1 MLTLVVAVAVLYF
14 ARLVLIPIALA
25 LLLTFLLAPLVI
37 RLRHWGLGRV
47 AAALVVVTF
56 WLAAL
61 GLIGSL
67 MTTQLADLTKELP
80 GYQQNI
86 REKLHSIRSS
96 GGGVITRMSR
106 VVRDFSEELLPQAP
120 ASPQPQPGEEK
131 PVPVEIRRTTLSP
144 LHWVGSVLG
153 SVVNSLLMAAI
164 VIVCVI
170 FMLIQ
175 REDLRDRLIRVIG
188 GGQLHV
194 TTQALDD
201 AAGRV
206 SRYLLAQL
214 AINVLFG
221 VMCGVGLYFM
231 KVPNPALWGMVAVLL
246 RYVPYLGI
254 WISAAMPAL
263 IVFAVEPGWMKPIG
277 IFALFIGT
285 DVLIL
290 NFLEPLI
297 YGTSTGISPVGILVS
312 AVFWTWLWGPVG
324 LLLATPLTVCLVVL
338 GRYVPKLEFI
348 SVVLGDEPVLP
359 PATRFYQRMLAMDV
373 DEAMEVAE
381 EYLKENSLE
390 DLYDEV
396 LIPAL
401 SLAEEDRHSG
411 KLDDEHQDFLIQNT
425 RLLLED
431 LSPRAEEFQIAR
443 EPDKAVAAE
452 AVKASKEAKN
462 APPPEVTVVTIPA
475 RDEADELASLMLEK
489 LLSRRGIGAKTRR
502 RRGLAA
508 ECIEE
513 VAQQKFRVA
522 CVSAVPPRGYT
533 QARYLCKR
541 LHAEFPDL
549 KLVAAFLNEGDVQEI
564 RKRQPAILADEL
576 TTTLK
581 QAVAGVVAL
590 AAVKNGSEDNSP
602 IPSGGEPEP
611 SDSKAA

>member
-1 MLTLVVAVAVLYF
+1 
-14 ARLVLIPIALA
+14 
-25 LLLTFLLAPLVI
+25 
-37 RLRHWGLGRV
+37 
-47 AAALVVVTF
+47 
-56 WLAAL
+56 
-61 GLIGSL
+61 
-67 MTTQLADLTKELP
+67 
-80 GYQQNI
+80 
-86 REKLHSIRSS
+86 
-96 GGGVITRMSR
+96 
-106 VVRDFSEELLPQAP
+106 
-120 ASPQPQPGEEK
+120 
-131 PVPVEIRRTTLSP
+131 
-144 LHWVGSVLG
+144 
-153 SVVNSLLMAAI
+153 
-164 VIVCVI
+164 
-170 FMLIQ
+170 
-175 REDLRDRLIRVIG
+175 
-188 GGQLHV
+188 
-194 TTQALDD
+194 
-201 AAGRV
+201 
-206 SRYLLAQL
+206 
-214 AINVLFG
+214 
-221 VMCGVGLYFM
+221 
-231 KVPNPALWGMVAVLL
+231 
-246 RYVPYLGI
+246 VPYLGI

-489 LLSRRGIGAKTRR
+489 LLSRRGIGAKTVSA
-502 RRGLAA
+502 GALAA

-602 IPSGGEPEP
+602 SPSGGEPEP